1 MAAKRAADPSDP
13 KESRP
18 GAPAKRAR
26 PSVGHPRPSLA
37 QVPQAPEPTVLDWFN
52 SLLRLRPIP
61 IPGPGAAL
69 TAARPRD
76 PVPAA
81 TPAAAGLGIRITAA
95 QLRFPVA
102 LILAFLAQIGLE
114 RRQGSIGL
122 SVALYLIAAGLTG
135 WAAWARDFEHTASP
149 AAEEAAPTR
158 IRLPYLGIAI
168 LLTALTYLTTGDNL
182 FRPLTV
188 PLWAGSI
195 IMAFA
200 ACWEG
205 DLGLERAWR
214 RLSRW
219 AGKPRLRFEVDPWV
233 LLWLAGFALTAFFRF
248 HQLEQVPYEM
258 WSDHAEK
265 ILDVIDILNG
275 QTSIF
280 FPRNAGREGLQFYLT
295 AAAVKWFEA
304 DLSFMTLKL
313 ITALGGLLTL
323 PFIYLLGKELAG
335 RWVGWIAMLLAG
347 ISYWPNVLSR
357 VGMRLP
363 FHPVFLAPAMFFLV
377 RGLRQGRRN
386 DLLFSG
392 LAVGAGLYGYT
403 AARITP
409 LVILLGLI
417 IFLLHRTSWPRRK
430 QALLGFA
437 MLVLVALVVSTPF
450 LHVAYEKQ
458 EDVFYRTVTRMTEA
472 ERPLPGEPLQIFF
485 TNMWHALRM
494 FAWDDGEIW
503 VLAVPF
509 RPMLDWVVGGLF
521 HIGLVVLGV
530 RYLRNRGWPD
540 LLLLI
545 SIPVLL
551 LPSVL
556 ALAFPG
562 ENPHPSR
569 AGGAIVPVFIIAA
582 LPLASFPSWAGRA
595 LSTPRARLLGYGLAG
610 AVFFLAAA
618 VNYQLTFQEYGV
630 MVRRGA
636 WNTSE
641 VGAFVRGFAQSV
653 GSYENVYVVSY
664 PHWMDSRLVATIS
677 GRPGQDFGIW
687 ADQLGAIPETSA
699 AQLFLLHPDA
709 QSEIDFLRD
718 RYPNGTLQRL
728 ISETEGRDFMAFFV
742 PASGDESEPEEQ
754 S

>member
-81 TPAAAGLGIRITAA
+81 TRGSGLGIRITAA
-95 QLRFPVA
+95 LLRFPMA

-182 FRPLTV
+182 FRPLTI

-417 IFLLHRTSWPRRK
+417 LFLLHRTSWPRRK

-472 ERPLPGEPLQIFF
+472 ERPLPGEPLPIFL

-503 VLAVPF
+503 VLAIPF
-509 RPMLDWVVGGLF
+509 RPMLDWVVGALF

-530 RYLRNRGWPD
+530 RYLRNRGWR
-540 LLLLI
+540 I
-545 SIPVLL
+545 CCC
-551 LPSVL
+551 
-556 ALAFPG
+556 
-562 ENPHPSR
+562 
-569 AGGAIVPVFIIAA
+569 
-582 LPLASFPSWAGRA
+582 
-595 LSTPRARLLGYGLAG
+595 
-610 AVFFLAAA
+610 
-618 VNYQLTFQEYGV
+618 
-630 MVRRGA
+630 
-636 WNTSE
+636 
-641 VGAFVRGFAQSV
+641 
-653 GSYENVYVVSY
+653 
-664 PHWMDSRLVATIS
+664 
-677 GRPGQDFGIW
+677 
-687 ADQLGAIPETSA
+687 
-699 AQLFLLHPDA
+699 
-709 QSEIDFLRD
+709 
-718 RYPNGTLQRL
+718 
-728 ISETEGRDFMAFFV
+728 
-742 PASGDESEPEEQ
+742 
-754 S
+754 